1 MTLEKAIIGIG
12 ITIGLGIG
20 ALSLVAK
27 AMVADPQVVGVTYDD
42 FGISFGLIGLV
53 GAVCVLLI
61 LLMSKGRD

>member
-53 GAVCVLLI
+53 GAACIVLI
-61 LLMSKGRD
+61 LLMSRGRD

>member
-1 MTLEKAIIGIG
+1 MTFEKAIIGIG

-42 FGISFGLIGLV
+42 FGLSFGLIGLV
-53 GAVCVLLI
+53 GAACIVLI
-61 LLMSKGRD
+61 LLMSRGRD

>member
-1 MTLEKAIIGIG
+1 MTFEKAIIGIA

-20 ALSLVAK
+20 ALSLVAR

-42 FGISFGLIGLV
+42 FGLSFGLIGLV

-61 LLMSKGRD
+61 LLISRGRD